1 LIEFLHKLLAML
13 RFFQKFYVLRENVH
27 EELKVL
33 GTLLLAVQILLL
45 INPSLLHQFDRHKVT
60 NLI

>member
-1 LIEFLHKLLAML
+1 ML